1 MLGTILNTVVQEE
14 LVAKLQSE
22 ISVEQDTGEDPDLSA
37 NIKEYIDNSPFQV
50 FTSLIFLDWDG
61 S

>member
-1 MLGTILNTVVQEE
+1 MGKHANVSLSVNEE

-22 ISVEQDTGEDPDLSA
+22 ISVEEDMGENADLSA

-50 FTSLIFLDWDG
+50 RALLFYQD
-61 S
+61 

>member
-50 FTSLIFLDWDG
+50 FTSLFFLDWDG